1 MNKINIEKLRILVK
15 ELNELPQKTKDT
27 VIETKDTVI
36 EPQNFCAHVSLLF
49 CLPSIKKEQEALDR
63 LFDCVERSTVVA
75 KYLFDKKSMVG
86 LTGSLA
92 RWAHANPEIWG
103 NDEGVNMFELMGSA
117 FSQRGISVF
126 CNETIVV
133 WWTAVLERCETKQR
147 REDNDQTSFVI
158 K

>member
-103 NDEGVNMFELMGSA
+103 NDDGVNIFHEGWA
-117 FSQRGISVF
+117 FNRHIFPVF
-126 CNETIVV
+126 CNQTIIS
-133 WWTAVLERCETKQR
+133 WWDAVLERCETKQR